1 VTKSSERV
9 VANQEAVNPVE
20 VRLAAMNL
28 LARREHSFKEL
39 QRKLLRR
46 FEDADIVESQVRRL
60 ADENLQCDKR
70 FAESFVRQ
78 GVLKGHGP
86 VRVRQDLRQRGIA
99 EAECESAIAVCEV
112 DWTTLAEEVEVFAK
126 KFGALV
132 SGDLKEKARRA
143 RFMQYRGFYQDHYQH
158 LLG

>member
-1 VTKSSERV
+1 MAKSSERV

-112 DWTTLAEEVEVFAK
+112 DWTTLAEEVFTK

-158 LLG
+158 LL

>member
-1 VTKSSERV
+1 MTKSSERV

-112 DWTTLAEEVEVFAK
+112 DWTTLAEEVFAK

-158 LLG
+158 LL

>member
-1 VTKSSERV
+1 MTKSSERV
-9 VANQEAVNPVE
+9 VANQEEVNPVE

-112 DWTTLAEEVEVFAK
+112 DWTTLAEEVFTK

-158 LLG
+158 LL